1 MADDRYDARHA
12 PVTLRMADI
21 SVGIDLVQVSA
32 IADSVDRF
40 GERFLARIFTPSE
53 IEYAKSSPAQFAARL
68 SARFAAKEAVRKALR
83 LDGVAWRD
91 IEVVRHE
98 DGACTIALHGT
109 ARQLARTD
117 GGALAVS
124 LSHENDQAA
133 AVVIA
138 TRDA

>member
-1 MADDRYDARHA
+1 MSN
-12 PVTLRMADI
+12 V

-32 IADSVDRF
+32 IAESVERF
-40 GERFLARIFTPSE
+40 GERFLERVFTRGEIDYART
-53 IEYAKSSPAQFAARL
+53 SPAQFASRL

-98 DGACTIALHGT
+98 DGACGIALHGA
-109 ARQLARTD
+109 ARRLARSD
-117 GGALAVS
+117 GGGLAVS

>member
-1 MADDRYDARHA
+1 MSN
-12 PVTLRMADI
+12 V
-21 SVGIDLVQVSA
+21 SVGIDLVQISA
-32 IADSVDRF
+32 IAESVERF
-40 GERFLARIFTPSE
+40 GERFLERVFTRGEIDYART
-53 IEYAKSSPAQFAARL
+53 SPAQFASRL

-98 DGACTIALHGT
+98 DGACAIALHGT
-109 ARQLARTD
+109 ARHLAESD
-117 GGALAVS
+117 GGGLAVS

>member
-1 MADDRYDARHA
+1 MADGSQDARRA
-12 PVTLRMADI
+12 PVTARMSNV
-21 SVGIDLVQVSA
+21 SVGIDLVQISA
-32 IADSVDRF
+32 IAESVDRF
-40 GERFLARIFTPSE
+40 GERFLARVFTPRE
-53 IEYAKSSPAQFAARL
+53 IAYAKASPAQFASRL

-91 IEVVRHE
+91 IEVVRHD
-98 DGACTIALHGT
+98 DGACGIALHGT
-109 ARQLARTD
+109 ARDLARSD
-117 GGALAVS
+117 GGGLAVS

>member
-1 MADDRYDARHA
+1 MSN
-12 PVTLRMADI
+12 I

-32 IADSVDRF
+32 VADSVDRF
-40 GERFLARIFTPSE
+40 GDRFLDRVFTPGE
-53 IEYAKSSPAQFAARL
+53 IAYAKTSPSQFASRL

-91 IEVVRHE
+91 IEVVRHA
-98 DGACTIALHGT
+98 DGACGIALHG
-109 ARQLARTD
+109 AARTLANAD
-117 GGALAVS
+117 GAALAVS

-138 TRDA
+138 IREP

>member
-1 MADDRYDARHA
+1 MADRRHRARHA
-12 PVTLRMADI
+12 QVTPRMSNV
-21 SVGIDLVQVSA
+21 SVGIDLVQISA
-32 IADSVDRF
+32 IAASVDRF
-40 GERFLARIFTPSE
+40 GDRFLDRVFTPGE
-53 IEYAKSSPAQFAARL
+53 IEYAKASPALFASRL

-98 DGACTIALHGT
+98 DGACGIALHGV
-109 ARQLARTD
+109 ARHLARTD

>member
-1 MADDRYDARHA
+1 MDDGGQDARHT
-12 PVTLRMADI
+12 PVMSRMSNL

-32 IADSVDRF
+32 MADSVERF
-40 GERFLARIFTPSE
+40 GERFLDRVFTPRE
-53 IEYAKSSPAQFAARL
+53 IAYARTSPAQFASRL

-91 IEVVRHE
+91 IEVLRFE
-98 DGACTIALHGT
+98 DGACGIALHGT
-109 ARQLARTD
+109 ARELARTD
-117 GGALAVS
+117 GGSLAVS

-138 TRDA
+138 TRDP